1 MAITTIILLL
11 ASFMV
16 LPSGK
21 RRQTRTR
28 STRTKRSNTRS
39 RRMKSALHGAEYRPQ
54 QDPPCIT
61 QQPYNNLVIT
71 TVLEL
76 PEESSAVAVTIT
88 SIGEALWKQLGA
100 SQNPN
105 LTFKI
110 LRAAVWL
117 TEGTYF
123 NVSFSDLQRI
133 SDAPPFES
141 TLEDAAAKNHF
152 ARVGFRWSAADSSV
166 PYDTTSDPSANKTV
180 LTILSPT
187 KGTCLV
193 HIQVL
198 WRLRKISAPA
208 VTQGSL
214 IPLDLARASLHQNE
228 SPAIRQLCS
237 ILKSSLILCDYDT
250 TQNSSGYTGIQP
262 KD

>member
-1 MAITTIILLL
+1 MAMINIILLL
-11 ASFMV
+11 ATLMV
-16 LPSGK
+16 LPQGK

-28 STRTKRSNTRS
+28 RTRTTRRTPNLRS
-39 RRMKSALHGAEYRPQ
+39 RRMKTALHGAEYRPQ

-76 PEESSAVAVTIT
+76 PEESSAVSVTIST
-88 SIGEALWKQLGA
+88 IGEALWKQLGA
-100 SQNPN
+100 SQDPN

-152 ARVGFRWSAADSSV
+152 ARVGFRWSAADSSI
-166 PYDTTSDPSANKTV
+166 PYDTTSEPSADKTV

-208 VTQGSL
+208 VTQGNL

-228 SPAIRQLCS
+228 SPALRQLCS
-237 ILKSSLILCDYDT
+237 LLKSSLILCDNDT
-250 TQNSSGYTGIQP
+250 THNSITH